1 MKYNMLNKIQKEINK
16 LKKKLIS
23 EVQERGIYENFG
35 QKEITQLKDK
45 FEIYTIMCNT
55 DLSLAERNNILD
67 CVYSFEN
74 WCENYNG

>member
-45 FEIYTIMCNT
+45 CDDSVHKY
-55 DLSLAERNNILD
+55 
-67 CVYSFEN
+67 
-74 WCENYNG
+74 